1 LLNYFSDPADLEERM
16 KAGRLTPFN
25 VSTLHPILLPK
36 HIRDRTCAMFNG
48 DHLIIHEPA
57 GGDLPPPEPFP
68 WELSASDG
76 RAKCGIRR

>member
-1 LLNYFSDPADLEERM
+1 
-16 KAGRLTPFN
+16 
-25 VSTLHPILLPK
+25 
-36 HIRDRTCAMFNG
+36 MFNG

-68 WELSASDG
+68 WELSTSDG